1 MANLHLVF
9 LIVISVAAALHFRDD
24 EKTRLATYLEGLLS
38 KFPSIKL
45 TVAFLP
51 NSGIEIS
58 NYTWADYGQCVKGVS
73 ALRLGA
79 HVHVDEVEARL
90 TLLEGGTV
98 DTKLTSDVE
107 QLAKEL
113 KALIQQTESKCAA
126 DVDYLRQ
133 QVSDIR
139 NTYNT
144 CCSTDIPDIS
154 TSPADITR
162 SSSTTETSLDKIH
175 RLTSSR
181 KYSLRVDLE
190 DFDGSTAYAEY
201 RDFSISGPDDFYR
214 LHVGEYRDSIDVAGS
229 NQNNQQFTTRDQDH
243 DPHPGTGIT
252 WYYWKKDW
260 RSYKHVEMKV
270 KPWL

>member
-1 MANLHLVF
+1 MTDV
-9 LIVISVAAALHFRDD
+9 SVDD
-24 EKTRLATYLEGLLS
+24 GKTRLATYLEELLS

-90 TLLEGGTV
+90 TLLEGGV
-98 DTKLTSDVE
+98 DFDRNWTDYERGFGDLTH
-107 QLAKEL
+107 
-113 KALIQQTESKCAA
+113 ESW
-126 DVDYLRQ
+126 LG
-133 QVSDIR
+133 
-139 NTYNT
+139 
-144 CCSTDIPDIS
+144 
-154 TSPADITR
+154 
-162 SSSTTETSLDKIH
+162 LDKIH
-175 RLTSSR
+175 RLTSSNN
-181 KYSLRVDLE
+181 YILRVDLE

-201 RDFSISGPDDFYR
+201 RDF
-214 LHVGEYRDSIDVAGS
+214 RDSIDVADS

-243 DPHPGTGIT
+243 DLHTGNCARDHYHGAWWYSYDCGYANLNGEYKADGGGTGIM
-252 WYYWKKDW
+252 WYNWKKHW

-270 KPWL
+270 KPWS